1 FIHLAFLL
9 EITQGWGTRSDGV
22 VAGAFITEA
31 DNPEI
36 WSMRQFLKES
46 AEPLPTQPTC
56 STDQMRFAEECHM
69 IQGTHLSQGETQT
82 ADMTGSTSKA
92 AEITQNICSDW
103 RFNAMGT
110 FCNDHI
116 GPVNHHNQQLQ
127 PDGLSLRAEEV
138 FQPVNQEES
147 EKGSQKRARLHNEF
161 SLSGPPKVSKKIK
174 TPQQPIFN
182 TPGLKEICMDL
193 VGCIDEPNTNQ
204 LCSHPSKIIPEI
216 LQNYELASAPSASR
230 GRLLPDHPSNGVS
243 RNTPQQ
249 STFDP
254 LMFDKI
260 YMDLAGCLNEPN
272 TALLSN
278 NPRESTPEVR
288 QNTGPSSAPA
298 SIRAKVLYDHCLDS
312 VSSSQLSAPNGRQIS
327 AGSNQE
333 EVQGGLFNENTPV
346 HFSSSKSRN
355 TIVQSQHTQSNLDVI
370 SLAYQSQIQLTDSTK
385 EPNPLC
391 EDTLKRTPNHMDAV
405 YSRAT
410 QIATYYSG
418 HALSWSPGEICK
430 KASIFTETL
439 ADKLLDSIT
448 CIEIKERLK
457 GMHESH
463 GILIP
468 FTYDLALK
476 DLKVSHWYRIEKT
489 WTCIWKSLSRHNQPI
504 SDENILRTFV
514 WVADYISEI
523 TSFKESSHYS
533 DPKVKQNS
541 LPNLQMS
548 LIRYI
553 STSNTLVYKLGNPR
567 LSKACDTV
575 VTYFLKEGP
584 SIEFKA
590 LNRWTMRELHTK
602 VLEKLLYISQKIY
615 SVYPTRLKGYSLLN
629 LSSEKPPPK
638 TGSNNLLFTLFQNLQ
653 EVVLD
658 HEISGGNVIIHLPVI
673 NERLLQG
680 IIHADSSSN
689 LYSGYSSKNLQKKKP
704 LIEVLQEMKLSEVL
718 PKQRNPKEFKF
729 LPSRIRDHLNKY
741 LL

>member
-1 FIHLAFLL
+1 
-9 EITQGWGTRSDGV
+9 
-22 VAGAFITEA
+22 
-31 DNPEI
+31 
-36 WSMRQFLKES
+36 MRQFLKES

-147 EKGSQKRARLHNEF
+147 EKGSQKRARLHN
-161 SLSGPPKVSKKIK
+161 
-174 TPQQPIFN
+174 
-182 TPGLKEICMDL
+182 D
-193 VGCIDEPNTNQ
+193 
-204 LCSHPSKIIPEI
+204 KIIPEI

-288 QNTGPSSAPA
+288 QNTVPSSAPA

-523 TSFKESSHYS
+523 TSFKEFSHYL